1 MRIGSSIILLNGYCF
16 QSYQWKFL
24 RPLGSLHNVLKF
36 LDQYNVDEICIIR
49 PVRKEDSYLSF
60 INDLNQIQSSLS
72 NSPISLGGGIRL
84 IRHINLLKD
93 LPIERLHLSNVFLE
107 KNMQVIN
114 KISNLYGKQA
124 LVATLPIK
132 CVENDLLV
140 YHGARRAFVPLK
152 VSTLDL
158 INEYADE
165 LMIID
170 VENEGSNE
178 SFNFKIL
185 DNLKFQSNRLI
196 ISGGIG
202 PTTIIKAKEIGLAS
216 CIIDNRVL
224 HNENYIKTEL

>member
-1 MRIGSSIILLNGYCF
+1 M
-16 QSYQWKFL
+16 
-24 RPLGSLHNVLKF
+24 
-36 LDQYNVDEICIIR
+36 
-49 PVRKEDSYLSF
+49 
-60 INDLNQIQSSLS
+60 
-72 NSPISLGGGIRL
+72 
-84 IRHINLLKD
+84 
-93 LPIERLHLSNVFLE
+93 
-107 KNMQVIN
+107 
-114 KISNLYGKQA
+114 
-124 LVATLPIK
+124 
-132 CVENDLLV
+132 ENDLLV

-185 DNLKFQSNRLI
+185 DNLKFQNNRLI

-202 PTTIIKAKEIGLAS
+202 PTTIMKAKEIGLAS